1 LSTALCDASAL
12 RSGPKGPERRYLH
25 SRLHSLADYQ
35 PEQLL
40 DIILKIAPGG
50 IFGIDAE
57 GHCMFVNDSAASM
70 LGYAPELLLGAPI
83 LTLIQVASD
92 ESRLVRADGSS
103 FPASLLSYPWV
114 QAGGAIYVFQELTET
129 LRREREL
136 REATRRHRELFDYV
150 TSGIF
155 QTSPEGELLAVN
167 PALIELL
174 GFESE
179 QELRA
184 IDVSHLYV
192 HPQLRKQYTEVLER
206 DGFLR
211 NAVLTLR
218 RKDGQVIRVVENGR
232 TVRGE
237 DGRVLYYEGT
247 LNLLTES
254 PLPPNHG
261 VSGGFDILGIAVRL
275 NSEEPQCQS

>member
-1 LSTALCDASAL
+1 MSTVICETRAILPGL
-12 RSGPKGPERRYLH
+12 SGPESRYVN
-25 SRLHSLADYQ
+25 SRKPVYGSACCQ
-35 PEQLL
+35 AAQLL
-40 DIILKIAPGG
+40 DMVLKVAPGG
-50 IFGIDAE
+50 IFGVDAE
-57 GHCMFVNDSAASM
+57 GHCTFVNDSATSM

-83 LTLIQVASD
+83 LEMIQAASA
-92 ESRLVRADGSS
+92 ESRLVRADGSC
-103 FPASLLSYPWV
+103 FPASILSYPWV
-114 QAGGAIYVFQELTET
+114 QAGAMIGTVYVFQDLTDE

-150 TSGIF
+150 TSGVY

-167 PALIELL
+167 PALIQMM

-179 QELRA
+179 NELRA
-184 IDVSHLYV
+184 MDVANLYEQPLQRE
-192 HPQLRKQYTEVLER
+192 HFTALLDR

-218 RKDGQVIRVVENGR
+218 RKDGQIIRVVENGR

-247 LNLLTES
+247 LN
-254 PLPPNHG
+254 P
-261 VSGGFDILGIAVRL
+261 IA
-275 NSEEPQCQS
+275 E